1 MVQMKRI
8 KTVLRWMGGLF
19 VLIVLMGPLVGQQQK
34 AEEAATVKEYAEVV
48 NAEVIVR
55 ALKKGEPVG
64 GLQQADFSLFEEDR
78 QQEITSFVEVR
89 RKIGAADGAV
99 ETTEGTKEPGK
110 RRLFLLYFWVSGP
123 KFPYQ
128 EALDYFFGQV
138 YRPGDYVLLV
148 IGDRVFKITRQE
160 HIARVMPVFKE
171 KLAEVLKWT
180 TVERERAIREA
191 GELFKV
197 FALAFKQ
204 NERRGLEQ
212 ARLINDFDMRYR
224 LIWEEYKSRRLT
236 SNVDHLVKLAGSLTT
251 VELEKWGLV
260 FYQPDAFPLFD
271 PESLM
276 VDKESSLKDLNRVK
290 EVVGAFTRQMRRPPT
305 AVAGLKE
312 VEQAFIRANATFH
325 LMLSESDAPQQYE
338 TTYLKMEYVHSD
350 WQGAFD
356 SISRA
361 SGGDVRT
368 GRKFDDL
375 LVQAVDREDIYY
387 RLTYAP
393 AKDKGESRKLTI
405 ECRDREVKLRY
416 NRRLLLA
423 GDDGIRIDGL
433 SVSPPEVTFALNRYR
448 QLYDGS
454 RLFGDIEVKVT
465 AVAETGKLNNY
476 TQTFEPDQESLTVA
490 MKMNFPTAGPY
501 TLIVEAVDRQ
511 SGKSTIASRK
521 VTVPREV
528 SKPTAAEPVAV
539 ERGEGLPQILARA
552 ARYCERLKRATFFF
566 TCVEEVRDS
575 AFLGKKKSYENVYM
589 YDYQI
594 VRDKKGKMTERR
606 IANTTDRQGNP
617 LRPEWTFTNFFSNYS
632 YLMPVALLGKENRPK
647 YRYGIVAEEKIND
660 CLTVKIEIEPKASY
674 DRTINHGLVW
684 VDASDGSVVKIE
696 LNPRSIEGLDE
707 LLKKAKEKNADLELT
722 DIHWYEAKRK
732 GIRFPSCTQ
741 MSRVYLAKPAEAGQP
756 RLILESAR
764 TVFSFRDYL
773 FFRVN
778 VDVQH
783 Q

>member
-1 MVQMKRI
+1 M
-8 KTVLRWMGGLF
+8 VLRWVGGLF
-19 VLIVLMGPLVGQQQK
+19 VWIVLVVPLVGQQEK
-34 AEEAATVKEYAEVV
+34 AEEAAAVKEYAEVV
-48 NAEVIVR
+48 NVEVIVR
-55 ALKKGEPVG
+55 ALRKGEPVG
-64 GLQQADFSLFEEDR
+64 GLQQGDFSLYEDDR
-78 QQEITSFVEVR
+78 QREITSFVEVR
-89 RKIGAADGAV
+89 RKIGTAEKAV
-99 ETTEGTKEPGK
+99 ETAEGPKEPGK

-148 IGDRVFKITRQE
+148 IYDRVFKITRRE
-160 HIARVMPVFKE
+160 HITRVRPVFE
-171 KLAEVLKWT
+171 ERLAEVLKWT
-180 TVERERAIREA
+180 TVERDRAIREA
-191 GELFKV
+191 GELFRV

-204 NERRGLEQ
+204 NERRGLGQ

-236 SNVDHLVKLAGSLTT
+236 ANVDNLVKLAGSLAT

-271 PESLM
+271 PESLL
-276 VDKESSLKDLNRVK
+276 VDKESSLKDSKRVK
-290 EVVGAFTRQMRRPPT
+290 EVVRAFVRQMRQPPT
-305 AVAGLKE
+305 ATAGLKE

-325 LMLSESDAPQQYE
+325 LMLSESDAPRQYE
-338 TTYLKMEYVHSD
+338 TTYLRMEHVHSD

-361 SGGDVRT
+361 SGGAVRV

-393 AKDKGESRKLTI
+393 AKDREESRKLKI
-405 ECRDREVKLRY
+405 ECRDRDVKLRY

-454 RLFGDIEVKVT
+454 RLFGDVEVKVT
-465 AVAETGKLNNY
+465 AVDERGKLNNY
-476 TQTFEPDQESLTVA
+476 TQTFEPDQESLSVA
-490 MKMNFPTAGPY
+490 MKMNFPTVGPY
-501 TLIVEAVDRQ
+501 TVIVEAVDRQ
-511 SGKSTIASRK
+511 SGKSTITSRK
-521 VTVPREV
+521 VTVPGVV
-528 SKPTAAEPVAV
+528 SKPTAPEPVPV

-566 TCVEEVRDS
+566 TCTEEVRDS
-575 AFLGKKKSYENVYM
+575 AFLGKKKSYENVFL

-594 VRDKKGKMTERR
+594 IRDKSGKMTERR
-606 IANTTDRQGNP
+606 IARTTDRQGNP

-632 YLMPVALLGKENRPK
+632 YLMPVALLGRENRPR
-647 YRYGIVAEEKIND
+647 YRYVMVSEEKIND
-660 CLTVKIEIEPKASY
+660 CLTVKIEVVPKEGD

-684 VDASDGSVVKIE
+684 VDPGDGSVVKIE
-696 LNPRSIEGLDE
+696 LNPRSIEGLE
-707 LLKKAKEKNADLELT
+707 GLLAKAREKNADLELT
-722 DIHWYEAKRK
+722 DVHWYETKRK

-741 MSRVYLAKPAEAGQP
+741 MSRAYLLKPVEPGQP
-756 RLILESAR
+756 RLELESAQ
-764 TVFSFRDYL
+764 TVFSFKDYL

-783 Q
+783 R